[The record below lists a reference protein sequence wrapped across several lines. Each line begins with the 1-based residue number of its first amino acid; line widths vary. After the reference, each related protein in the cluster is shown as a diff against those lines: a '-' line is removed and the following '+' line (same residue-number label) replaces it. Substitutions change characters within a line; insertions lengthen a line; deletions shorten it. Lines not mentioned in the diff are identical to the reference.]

1 MSASSVAVEVPAT
14 SANLGSGFD
23 SLGVALDW
31 TLRLRFT
38 LHDDPQP
45 APSDPIALMA
55 GRAVL
60 TLYNMA
66 AIPPPAGLE
75 VSVEPE
81 GPPVGRGLGL
91 SAAARVG
98 GVIAANALTGSDYDP
113 ETLLPLAV
121 QLERHADNAVPAMF
135 GGLQVVVEHDLD
147 GVLHLGLDTPE
158 ELRLVLLVPDLTMA
172 TEETRQKLPQ
182 RVSRNHAVHNIGRAA
197 LLIAALQERRYDLL
211 QAATED
217 VLHQPARSTL
227 LPAMPAIFRAARAA
241 GAHGAY
247 LSGGGSAV
255 AAFVSDG
262 AEAVAGAMREAAA
275 AVGLE
280 AEARICRMSS
290 RGAELIDDTA
300 APGVG
305 SAGR

>member
-31 TLRLRFT
+31 ALRLRFT
-38 LHDDPQP
+38 LRDDPQP
-45 APSDPIALMA
+45 PPQDPIALMA
-55 GRAVL
+55 GRAAL

-66 AIPPPAGLE
+66 AIPAPVGLE
-75 VSVEPE
+75 VSVEPD

-91 SAAARVG
+91 SAAARVA
-98 GVIAANALTGSDYDP
+98 GVIAANALTGSDYDH

-121 QLERHADNAVPAMF
+121 QLERHADNAAPAMF

-147 GVLHLGLDTPE
+147 GVLHLGLTTPE
-158 ELRLVLLVPDLTMA
+158 ELRFVLLVPDLTMA
-172 TEETRQKLPQ
+172 TEETRQRLPQ

-197 LLIAALQERRYDLL
+197 LLVAALGERRYDLL

-217 VLHQPARSTL
+217 VLHQPARAT
-227 LPAMPAIFRAARAA
+227 IFEPMYPIFQAARDA

-247 LSGGGSAV
+247 LSGGGPSI
-255 AAFVSDG
+255 AALATDHF
-262 AEAVAGAMREAAA
+262 EEIAGAMRAAA
-275 AVGLE
+275 ASHGID
-280 AEARICRMSS
+280 AITRICAARAE
-290 RGAELIDDTA
+290 GAVLLPDEA
-300 APGVG
+300 
-305 SAGR
+305 

>member
-38 LHDDPQP
+38 LRDEPRPAPDDPV
-45 APSDPIALMA
+45 ALMA
-55 GRAVL
+55 GRAAL

-66 AIPPPAGLE
+66 AIAPPAGLE
-75 VSVEPE
+75 VDVEPD

-91 SAAARVG
+91 SAAARVA
-98 GVIAANALTGSDYDP
+98 GVIAANALTGGGYGA

-121 QLERHADNAVPAMF
+121 QLERHADNAAPAMF

-147 GVLHLGLDTPE
+147 GLIHLGLAPPD
-158 ELRLVLLVPDLTMA
+158 ELRFVLLVPDLTMP
-172 TEETRQKLPQ
+172 TEETRQRLPQ
-182 RVSRNHAVHNIGRAA
+182 RVSRNHAVHNVGRAA
-197 LLIAALQERRYDLL
+197 LLVAALAERRWDLL

-217 VLHQPARSTL
+217 VLHQPARST
-227 LPAMPAIFRAARAA
+227 IFEPMYPIFQAARDA

-247 LSGGGSAV
+247 LSGGGPTI
-255 AAFVSDG
+255 AALATGRFD
-262 AEAVAGAMREAAA
+262 EIAGAMREAAA
-275 AVGLE
+275 AHGVE
-280 AEARICRMSS
+280 AITRVCAARAE
-290 RGAELIDDTA
+290 GAVLLPDE
-300 APGVG
+300 G
-305 SAGR
+305 